1 MSKFIDL
8 FKITVTNDN
17 EFVYIILEN
26 TNAFFD
32 DLSTTLNEFIQA
44 LSHNSLILLKL
55 KISSNYLSSLVKD
68 KKAHVKNEDVEI

>member
-1 MSKFIDL
+1 MNKFIDL

-44 LSHNSLILLKL
+44 LSHNSLILLKM

-68 KKAHVKNEDVEI
+68 KKAHVKNEDVEV

>member
-68 KKAHVKNEDVEI
+68 KKAHVKNEDVEV

>member
-44 LSHNSLILLKL
+44 LSHNSLILLKM

-68 KKAHVKNEDVEI
+68 KKAHVKNEDVEV